1 MKTNITTTVD
11 INVREDDAEFYTYE
25 MDDCVKIELQTNNYN
40 IQDALNELYQDAT
53 DKINYMYENEIK
65 SIEWMQFWI
74 EIAVDPDEYKKN
86 FIP

>member
-1 MKTNITTTVD
+1 MKTNITTTVG

-74 EIAVDPDEYKKN
+74 EIAVDPDEYK
-86 FIP
+86 